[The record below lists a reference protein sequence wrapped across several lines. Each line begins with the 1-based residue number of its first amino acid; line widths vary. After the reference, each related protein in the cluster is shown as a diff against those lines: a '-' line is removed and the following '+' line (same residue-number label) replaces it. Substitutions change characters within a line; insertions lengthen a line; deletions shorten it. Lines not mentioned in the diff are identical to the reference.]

1 MKPLDK
7 AIELSGGVSKLAH
20 LIGVRQSVISNWRA
34 RGTLIE
40 PLLCAR
46 IERVTKGAITRQ
58 HLRPDDWQEIWPEL
72 VTVGESL
79 PLFAGA
85 TYAVQDVR

>member
-7 AIELSGGVSKLAH
+7 AIEVCGGVSKLAQ

-46 IERVTKGAITRQ
+46 IERVTKGAVTRQ
-58 HLRPDDWQEIWPEL
+58 QLRPDDWQEIWPEL
-72 VTVGESL
+72 VTGESL

-85 TYAVQDVR
+85 TYAMQDAR

>member
-1 MKPLDK
+1 MKPLDR
-7 AIELSGGVSKLAH
+7 AIEVAGGVTKLAH
-20 LIGVRQSVISNWRA
+20 LTGVRQSVISNWRA

-46 IERVTKGAITRQ
+46 IERVTKGAVTRQ
-58 HLRPDDWQEIWPEL
+58 QLRPDDWQEIWPEL
-72 VTVGESL
+72 VASGETL

-85 TYAVQDVR
+85 TYATQDAR